1 MKLIKISDPQSA
13 SDLIYNE
20 IADSCSFYKDQNGD
34 VYMVS
39 DTDSGYELKYLSIC
53 QPVYQFIRKRCFES
67 YQTIVKNADVKNA
80 YDTIIANTA
89 SCPDEVPVYIRVGQE
104 GKSIFYDLNNNNQQV
119 IKISKKGVVIGQL
132 KSVKGMLFNADATMC
147 EQVVPSK
154 NSEYSLM
161 DFISDFFQVDENQR
175 VLLAVYIC
183 AAFIPKIS
191 HPILIVEGEKGAGKT
206 TLLEKVWQIINPVK
220 KELFAMPCNKDS
232 LVTMLSNNYFC
243 PIDNIGKMTNEYSN
257 VLCQASTGG
266 NMTKR
271 KLFSDNTEYTI
282 NLKRIVALNGIDLG
296 ITQSDLLD
304 RTILIRLNRIDES
317 KRQPM
322 EIINEK
328 FEKCLPD
335 ILGDIFSILSKALS
349 IYPNVTLEKYPR
361 MADFYRY
368 GYAIAEA
375 METGYG
381 QKFINDY
388 DQNIELATDEAI
400 GKSPFLE
407 SVRILMDKSDYWKGT
422 ATELLAK
429 LRGVLSGLYTGVN
442 INSLIPNTP
451 NAISRELTKH
461 SHELKAS
468 DITFKLGRSK
478 NRYIELIKNSPTIPT
493 NTTRTNEETDMS
505 D

>member
-1 MKLIKISDPQSA
+1 MKLIKISEPQSA

-34 VYMVS
+34 VYMVA
-39 DTDSGYELKYLSIC
+39 DTDSGYELKYLSYS

-80 YDTIIANTA
+80 YDTVIANTA
-89 SCPDEVPVYIRVGQE
+89 SCSDEVPVYIRVGQV

-119 IKISKKGVVIGQL
+119 IKISKKGVVTGQL
-132 KSVKGMLFNADATMC
+132 KSVRGVFFYADATMC
-147 EQVVPSK
+147 EQIVPST
-154 NSEYSLM
+154 NSTYSLM

-220 KELFAMPCNKDS
+220 KELFAMPCNKDG

-243 PIDNIGKMTNEYSN
+243 PVDNIGKMTNEYSN

-266 NMTKR
+266 NLTKR
-271 KLFSDNTEYTI
+271 KLYSDNTEYTI
-282 NLKRIVALNGIDLG
+282 NIKRIVALNGIDLG

-304 RTILIRLNRIDES
+304 RAILIRLHRIDES

-328 FEKCLPD
+328 FEKYLPD
-335 ILGDIFSILSKALS
+335 ILGDVFSVLAKALA
-349 IYPNVTLEKYPR
+349 IYPSITLEKYTR
-361 MADFYRY
+361 MADFCKY

-375 METGYG
+375 MGTGFG
-381 QKFINDY
+381 EKFIEDY
-388 DQNIELATDEAI
+388 YDNIKLATDEAI
-400 GKSPFLE
+400 SKSPFLE
-407 SVRILMDKSDYWKGT
+407 SVRVLMDKSDYWKGT

-429 LRGVLSGLYTGVN
+429 LRGILRGLYTGVN
-442 INSLIPNTP
+442 INSLIPETP

-461 SHELKAS
+461 SHELKES
-468 DITFKLGRSK
+468 DITFKFGRSK
-478 NRYIELIKNSPTIPT
+478 NRYIELIKISLTIPT
-493 NTTRTNEETDMS
+493 NTTRNNEEADMS